1 MIGILVL
8 AAALVLCIILT
19 ITCDKHEWIGLSIFS
34 TIFAVFLAIA
44 IVICACITIKETC
57 CYNEY
62 YEGKMEEYQA
72 LVYKIENLED
82 TYSDDFGM
90 RKAELINEVCEWN
103 IKVTKNSALSDN
115 LWCGILYP
123 DWWKEIPLID
133 YNMIG
138 E

>member
-1 MIGILVL
+1 M
-8 AAALVLCIILT
+8 IILFLLLIAVICVIFIKIAFDKDMPGVCALLT
-19 ITCDKHEWIGLSIFS
+19 IIGVIAGA
-34 TIFAVFLAIA
+34 IIVFLGLWAIDEA
-44 IVICACITIKETC
+44 C

-62 YEGKMEEYQA
+62 YKGKMAEYQA
-72 LVYKIENLED
+72 LVYKVENLED

-103 IKVTKNSALSDN
+103 VEVTKNSALADN
-115 LWCGILYP
+115 LWWGIIYP